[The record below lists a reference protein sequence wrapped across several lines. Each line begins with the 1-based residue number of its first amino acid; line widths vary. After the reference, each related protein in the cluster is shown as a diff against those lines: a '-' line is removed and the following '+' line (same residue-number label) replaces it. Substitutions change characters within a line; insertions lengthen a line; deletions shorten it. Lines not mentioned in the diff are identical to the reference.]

1 MSLFAARRAIVL
13 RREGRGAAARFW
25 VVTDG
30 RDICG
35 PFADADEARI
45 EALMAQARRVL
56 ELEGMLP
63 DLARASVDSA
73 VESCGSL
80 HLDRLVHAARL
91 AGGVRS
97 KRSNGAK

>member
-13 RREGRGAAARFW
+13 RREGRGDSARYW
-25 VVTDG
+25 VVADG
-30 RDICG
+30 RETAG
-35 PFADADEARI
+35 PFSDADEARV
-45 EALMAQARRVL
+45 EMLAAQARRVL

-73 VESCGSL
+73 VESCRAL

-91 AGGVRS
+91 AGGLRS
-97 KRSNGAK
+97 KRRNGAK